1 MRKLRSRLPHLA
13 CVVPVLSI
21 ASAIAAAEAASA
33 RPSNA
38 LPLFMT
44 DPENKARVK
53 GPLPMIH
60 VMFREKIDLKASG
73 LEVRKGDGTRV
84 DVGNAMHMDDTILM
98 VMPKT
103 PLPSGSYNVKWHA
116 AAGAKNLAGEFSFIV
131 Q

>member
-1 MRKLRSRLPHLA
+1 MRKQRSCLRHLA
-13 CVVPVLSI
+13 WVLPVLSI
-21 ASAIAAAEAASA
+21 ANTIAAAEGASA
-33 RPSNA
+33 PASNT
-38 LPLFMT
+38 LLMFMT

-73 LEVRKGDGTRV
+73 LEVRKADGTRV
-84 DVGNAMHMDDTILM
+84 DVGNVMPMDDTILM

-103 PLPSGSYNVKWHA
+103 PLPAGNYNVKWHA
-116 AAGAKNLAGEFSFIV
+116 AAGARNLAGEFSFTV